1 MKAEI
6 ISIGSEILRG
16 QITDTNSN
24 FIVKKLVELS
34 IDVEHIT
41 AVSDNPESLL
51 STLKLALQ
59 RADLVITTGGL
70 GPTEDDITYETI
82 AKALNLKLIKY
93 PEAEDHLK
101 KVLNKIKVEISPS
114 NLKQTYLPEG
124 AKIIINQ
131 YGTAPAMI
139 LEKDNKIIC
148 SLPGVPREMKK
159 LVVENLIPYLKE
171 KFPPSVIKKSKILK
185 VTGLGE
191 SSVNELLHD
200 YINNQKNFSFGIYA
214 NPEDIQIQVT
224 TQAPTEKEV
233 DKLLQSSVNQLSK
246 ILGNYA
252 YGSGEQTLEE
262 VVGDLLKNKGFKVA
276 VAESCTGGMLGEMIT
291 RIPGSSKYFQGGV
304 ISYNAQV
311 KEELLKVPSEVIK
324 KYGEVSRQVAELMA
338 EGVRKCCHSDI
349 GISITGIAGPGG
361 ATEKKKVGL
370 VYMAL
375 ADGKKTITQKHQL
388 FGNRQLIRLRSS
400 RRALNMLRMYLKEVI
415 KDDPTK

>member
-24 FIVKKLVELS
+24 FIVKKLVESS
-34 IDVEHIT
+34 IDVEHIS

-82 AKALNLKLIKY
+82 AQVLDLKLIKY
-93 PEAEDHLK
+93 PEAEEHLK
-101 KVLNKIKVEISPS
+101 KVLNKLKIEISPS

-148 SLPGVPREMKK
+148 SLPGVPREMKQ

-191 SSVNELLHD
+191 SSVNELLRD

-262 VVGDLLKNKGFKVA
+262 VVGDLLKNKGLKVA

-291 RIPGSSKYFQGGV
+291 RLPGSSKYFQGGV
-304 ISYNAQV
+304 ISYSAQV
-311 KEELLKVPSEVIK
+311 KEELLKVPPEVIK

-375 ADGKKTITQKHQL
+375 ADGKKTLTQKHQL
-388 FGNRQLIRLRSS
+388 FGDRQLIRLRSA
-400 RRALNMLRMYLKEVI
+400 RRALNMLRMYLMGTHPIFSIV
-415 KDDPTK
+415 

>member
-93 PEAEDHLK
+93 PKAEDHLK

-338 EGVRKCCHSDI
+338 EEVRKCCHSDI

-370 VYMAL
+370 VFMAL
-375 ADGKKTITQKHQL
+375 ADDKKTITQKHQL

>member
-262 VVGDLLKNKGFKVA
+262 VVGDLLK
-276 VAESCTGGMLGEMIT
+276 
-291 RIPGSSKYFQGGV
+291 
-304 ISYNAQV
+304 
-311 KEELLKVPSEVIK
+311 
-324 KYGEVSRQVAELMA
+324 
-338 EGVRKCCHSDI
+338 
-349 GISITGIAGPGG
+349 
-361 ATEKKKVGL
+361 
-370 VYMAL
+370 
-375 ADGKKTITQKHQL
+375 
-388 FGNRQLIRLRSS
+388 
-400 RRALNMLRMYLKEVI
+400 
-415 KDDPTK
+415 

>member
-93 PEAEDHLK
+93 PKAEDHLK

-338 EGVRKCCHSDI
+338 EEVRKCCHSDI